1 MENKI
6 NYKPLIIIA
15 SIAIP
20 VVVAILIQVRI
31 DGYDFSYLP
40 HIYAVINGLTAVLLI
55 TALVAIKQGKRK
67 VHESIMKINMVL
79 SAAFLVMYILYHI
92 TTDPT
97 IYGGTG
103 WVRYAY
109 LFLLVSHITLSIAI
123 TPLVLFT
130 LLYAINNDFTK
141 HRELAKYSF
150 PVWLYI
156 AISGV
161 VVYLMISP
169 YYK

>member
-1 MENKI
+1 MENKF

-20 VVVAILIQVRI
+20 IVVAILIQVRI

-40 HIYAVINGLTAVLLI
+40 HFYAVINGLTAILLI
-55 TALVAIKQGKRK
+55 SALVAIKNGKRR
-67 VHESIMKINMVL
+67 VHEIIMKINMAL

-97 IYGGTG
+97 VFGGTG
-103 WVRYAY
+103 LIRYVY
-109 LFLLVSHITLSIAI
+109 FFFLISHMILSVAI

-130 LLYAINNDFTK
+130 LLYAVNNDFTK

-156 AISGV
+156 AVTGV
-161 VVYLMISP
+161 IVYLMISP
-169 YYK
+169 YYQ

>member
-1 MENKI
+1 MENKF
-6 NYKPLIIIA
+6 NYRPLIIIA

-20 VVVAILIQVRI
+20 IVVAILIQVRI

-40 HIYAVINGLTAVLLI
+40 HVYAVINGLTAILLI
-55 TALVAIKQGKRK
+55 SALVAIKNGKRR
-67 VHESIMKINMVL
+67 VHEIIMKINMAL

-97 IYGGTG
+97 IFGGTG
-103 WVRYAY
+103 LIRYVY
-109 LFLLVSHITLSIAI
+109 FFFLISHMILSVAI

-130 LLYAINNDFTK
+130 LLYAVNNDFSN

-156 AISGV
+156 AATGV
-161 VVYLMISP
+161 IVYLMISP
-169 YYK
+169 YYQ

>member
-1 MENKI
+1 MENKF
-6 NYKPLIIIA
+6 NYKPLIVIA

-20 VVVAILIQVRI
+20 IVVAILIQVRI

-40 HIYAVINGLTAVLLI
+40 HIYAVINGLTAILLI
-55 TALVAIKQGKRK
+55 SALVAIKNGKRR
-67 VHESIMKINMVL
+67 VHEIIMKINMAL

-97 IYGGTG
+97 IFGGTG
-103 WVRYAY
+103 LIRYVY
-109 LFLLVSHITLSIAI
+109 FFFLISHMILSVAI

-130 LLYAINNDFTK
+130 LLYAVNNDFTN

-156 AISGV
+156 AVTGV

-169 YYK
+169 YYQ

>member
-6 NYKPLIIIA
+6 NYKQLIVIA

-20 VVVAILIQVRI
+20 IVVAILIQVRI
-31 DGYDFSYLP
+31 EGYDFSYLP
-40 HIYAVINGLTAVLLI
+40 HIYAVINGLTAILLI
-55 TALVAIKQGKRK
+55 AALVAIKNGNRK
-67 VHESIMKINMVL
+67 LHETIMKTNMVL

-92 TTDPT
+92 TTDPA

-103 WVRYAY
+103 WMRYAY
-109 LFLLVSHITLSIAI
+109 FFILITHIILSVAI

-130 LLYAINNDFTK
+130 LLYAINSDFSK
-141 HRELAKYSF
+141 HKALARFAF

-156 AISGV
+156 AVTGV
-161 VVYLMISP
+161 IVYLMISP
-169 YYK
+169 YY

>member
-1 MENKI
+1 MENKF
-6 NYKPLIIIA
+6 NYRPLIIIA

-20 VVVAILIQVRI
+20 IVVAILIQVRI

-40 HIYAVINGLTAVLLI
+40 HVYAVINGLTAILLI
-55 TALVAIKQGKRK
+55 SALVAIKNGKRR
-67 VHESIMKINMVL
+67 VHETIMKINMAL

-97 IYGGTG
+97 IFGGTG
-103 WVRYAY
+103 LIRYVY
-109 LFLLVSHITLSIAI
+109 FFFLISHMILSVAI

-130 LLYAINNDFTK
+130 LLYAVNNDFSK

-156 AISGV
+156 AVTGV
-161 VVYLMISP
+161 IVYLMISP
-169 YYK
+169 YYQ

>member
-1 MENKI
+1 MEQKI
-6 NYKPLIIIA
+6 NYKPLIVIA

-40 HIYAVINGLTAVLLI
+40 HIYAVINALTAILLI
-55 TALVAIKQGKRK
+55 AALVAIKQGKRK
-67 VHESIMKINMVL
+67 VHEAIMKVNMAL

-97 IYGGTG
+97 IFGGTG

-109 LFLLVSHITLSIAI
+109 LFLLISHITLSIAI

-130 LLYAINNDFTK
+130 LLHALNNDFSK

-150 PVWLYI
+150 PVWFYI
-156 AISGV
+156 AITGV
-161 VVYLMISP
+161 IIYLMISP

>member
-1 MENKI
+1 MEQKI
-6 NYKPLIIIA
+6 NYKPLIVIA

-40 HIYAVINGLTAVLLI
+40 HIYAVINGLTAILLI
-55 TALVAIKQGKRK
+55 TALIAIKQGKRK
-67 VHESIMKINMVL
+67 VHEAIMKVNMTL

-97 IYGGTG
+97 IFGGTG

-109 LFLLVSHITLSIAI
+109 LFLLISHITLSIAI

-130 LLYAINNDFTK
+130 LLHAINNDFAK

-156 AISGV
+156 AVSGV
-161 VVYLMISP
+161 IVYIMISP
-169 YYK
+169 YYQ

>member
-1 MENKI
+1 MENKF
-6 NYKPLIIIA
+6 NYKPLIVIA

-20 VVVAILIQVRI
+20 IVVAILIQVRI

-40 HIYAVINGLTAVLLI
+40 HIYAVINGLTAILLI
-55 TALVAIKQGKRK
+55 SELVAIKNGKRR
-67 VHESIMKINMVL
+67 VHEIIMKINMAL

-97 IYGGTG
+97 IFGGTG
-103 WVRYAY
+103 LIRYVY
-109 LFLLVSHITLSIAI
+109 FFFLISHMILSVAI

-130 LLYAINNDFTK
+130 LLYAVNNDFTK
-141 HRELAKYSF
+141 HRDLAKYSF

-156 AISGV
+156 AVTGV

-169 YYK
+169 YYQ

>member
-1 MENKI
+1 MENKF
-6 NYKPLIIIA
+6 NYKPLIVIA

-20 VVVAILIQVRI
+20 IVVAILIQVRI

-40 HIYAVINGLTAVLLI
+40 HIYAVINGLTAILLI
-55 TALVAIKQGKRK
+55 SALVAIKNGKRR
-67 VHESIMKINMVL
+67 VHEIIMKINMAL

-97 IYGGTG
+97 IFGGTG
-103 WVRYAY
+103 LIRYVY
-109 LFLLVSHITLSIAI
+109 FFFLISHMILSVAI

-130 LLYAINNDFTK
+130 LLYAVNNDFTK
-141 HRELAKYSF
+141 HRDLAKYSF

-156 AISGV
+156 AVTGV

-169 YYK
+169 YYQ

>member
-1 MENKI
+1 MEQKI
-6 NYKPLIIIA
+6 NYKPLIVIA

-20 VVVAILIQVRI
+20 VVVAILFQVRI

-40 HIYAVINGLTAVLLI
+40 HIYAVINGLTAILLI
-55 TALVAIKQGKRK
+55 AALVAIKQGKRK
-67 VHESIMKINMVL
+67 VHEAIMKVNMAL

-97 IYGGTG
+97 IFGGTG

-109 LFLLVSHITLSIAI
+109 LFLLISHITLSIAI

-130 LLYAINNDFTK
+130 LLHALNNDFGK

-150 PVWLYI
+150 PVWFYI
-156 AISGV
+156 AITGV
-161 VVYLMISP
+161 IIYLMISP

>member
-1 MENKI
+1 MENKF

-20 VVVAILIQVRI
+20 IVVAILIQVRI

-40 HIYAVINGLTAVLLI
+40 HVYAVINGLTAILLI
-55 TALVAIKQGKRK
+55 SALVAIKNGKRR
-67 VHESIMKINMVL
+67 VHETIMKINMAL

-97 IYGGTG
+97 IFGGTG
-103 WVRYAY
+103 LIRYVY
-109 LFLLVSHITLSIAI
+109 FFFLISHMILSVAI

-130 LLYAINNDFTK
+130 LLYAVNNDFSK

-156 AISGV
+156 AVTGV
-161 VVYLMISP
+161 IVYLMISP
-169 YYK
+169 YYQ

>member
-1 MENKI
+1 MENKF
-6 NYKPLIIIA
+6 NYKPLIVIA

-20 VVVAILIQVRI
+20 IVVAILIQVRI

-40 HIYAVINGLTAVLLI
+40 HIYAVINGLTAILLI
-55 TALVAIKQGKRK
+55 SALVAIKNGKRR
-67 VHESIMKINMVL
+67 VHEVIMKINMAL

-97 IYGGTG
+97 IFGGTG
-103 WVRYAY
+103 LIRYVY
-109 LFLLVSHITLSIAI
+109 FFFLISHMILSVAI

-130 LLYAINNDFTK
+130 LLYAVNNDFTK

-156 AISGV
+156 AVTGV
-161 VVYLMISP
+161 IVYLMISP

>member
-97 IYGGTG
+97 IHGGTG